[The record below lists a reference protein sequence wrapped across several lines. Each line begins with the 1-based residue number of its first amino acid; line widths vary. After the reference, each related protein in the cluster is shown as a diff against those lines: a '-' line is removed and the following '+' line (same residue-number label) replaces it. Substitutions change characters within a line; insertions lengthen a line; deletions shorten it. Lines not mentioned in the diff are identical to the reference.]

1 MRIIEAGKLPELEVK
16 RLKCNHCAC
25 VFECTKGEMKG
36 ENDRNQMFYWIA
48 CPTCNNR
55 VWSN

>member
-1 MRIIEAGKLPELEVK
+1 MRIIKAGKLPETQIKHLN
-16 RLKCNHCAC
+16 CDHCGC
-25 VFECTKGEMKG
+25 VFECTKGEMKAQP
-36 ENDRNQMFYWIA
+36 DRNDLVYWIA

>member
-1 MRIIEAGKLPELEVK
+1 MRTIKAGVLPELAVK

-36 ENDRNQMFYWIA
+36 ENDRNQTIYWIA